1 MPGVPVSLPLLLAK
15 RPANHI
21 PEINVLNSDAC
32 YRQWTASSTMGRGH
46 KEKLSAK
53 LQQMEHSRYAC
64 RGLLVVTCVNKLIQ
78 HHMCRDVVSDVECI
92 I

>member
-1 MPGVPVSLPLLLAK
+1 MDCLIHHGQRAQ
-15 RPANHI
+15 N
-21 PEINVLNSDAC
+21 
-32 YRQWTASSTMGRGH
+32 Q
-46 KEKLSAK
+46 LSAK
-53 LQQMEHSRYAC
+53 LQQVEHSRYAC